1 MLRVLCSCL
10 CFDVLCP
17 AYCLL
22 FSLPYLLA
30 VLQLDKASGF
40 RTPAIQLE
48 ALQAFGFQGASCP
61 QQAFLVLHSALA
73 EQSLPSLVATRVID
87 TTRRTSPPSL
97 YVPLT
102 QDDASTQAASMSA
115 SGGASVD
122 STSSKFE
129 WRVVPS
135 VIPGLW
141 DPRILRS
148 QHIAVT
154 VKPVPAPASAW
165 TVDDVLAQACVPL
178 RELCDALGA
187 FVRGCRDAQPTASRD
202 PVNELVGSLPLD
214 VEDGA
219 VSS

>member
-1 MLRVLCSCL
+1 M
-10 CFDVLCP
+10 
-17 AYCLL
+17 
-22 FSLPYLLA
+22 
-30 VLQLDKASGF
+30 
-40 RTPAIQLE
+40 
-48 ALQAFGFQGASCP
+48 
-61 QQAFLVLHSALA
+61 
-73 EQSLPSLVATRVID
+73 
-87 TTRRTSPPSL
+87 
-97 YVPLT
+97 PLT
-102 QDDASTQAASMSA
+102 QDDASTLAASTSASA

-122 STSSKFE
+122 NTSSKFE

-187 FVRGCRDAQPTASRD
+187 FVRGCRDGQPTASRD
-202 PVNELVGSLPLD
+202 PVDELVGSLPLD
-214 VEDGA
+214 AEDMT
-219 VSS
+219 VSSEPSWLIDAVDKQSLVYKQPGVPFSVPLMRRGQAIGTLEVRIRLVFCS